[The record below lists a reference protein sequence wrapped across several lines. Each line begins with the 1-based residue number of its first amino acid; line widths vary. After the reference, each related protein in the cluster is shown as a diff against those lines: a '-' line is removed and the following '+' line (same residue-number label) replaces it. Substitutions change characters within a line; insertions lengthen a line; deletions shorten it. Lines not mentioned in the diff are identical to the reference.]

1 MVLSA
6 WRQHPGTA
14 MELASLSSVNS
25 SHSSAALRCESMMVF
40 NEPQHAH
47 KGVLGLSVAGY
58 RLPGTAL
65 RPHDPHRGVWS
76 NASRSGEYSA
86 RAFKRRRRGEAANE
100 ACDPRL
106 PRPTQQGLLVML
118 ATQTASNRALKHQ
131 CGDGEVGFL
140 VPVQ

>member
-1 MVLSA
+1 
-6 WRQHPGTA
+6 
-14 MELASLSSVNS
+14 
-25 SHSSAALRCESMMVF
+25 MMAF

-47 KGVLGLSVAGY
+47 
-58 RLPGTAL
+58 
-65 RPHDPHRGVWS
+65 DPHRRVWS

-86 RAFKRRRRGEAANE
+86 RAFKCRRRGETANE

-140 VPVQ
+140 VLVQ